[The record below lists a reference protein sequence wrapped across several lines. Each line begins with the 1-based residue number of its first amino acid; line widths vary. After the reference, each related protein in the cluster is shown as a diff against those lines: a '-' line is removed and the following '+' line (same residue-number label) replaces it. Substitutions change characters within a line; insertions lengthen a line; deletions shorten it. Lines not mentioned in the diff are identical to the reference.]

1 MRFAGEG
8 EGEGDRNIG
17 EIKRFTGDTG
27 CAGGAGDAGE
37 WAVLVTIS
45 SIIYTGR
52 PSGVEEPAC

>member
-27 CAGGAGDAGE
+27 GAGGAGE
-37 WAVLVTIS
+37 WAGLVTIS